1 MLNGLNK
8 LKIFFCIYTKMEL
21 PTEELNAIRDKIE
34 QMSKFN
40 QVEILKIMKK
50 HNSVTLNENKYG
62 IHINLSELNPQII
75 AELKMYINYVNTQEI
90 QLNQTEQQKE
100 SFKNIY
106 FVKDIRDNNKNNVH
120 ESSSYSA

>member
-62 IHINLSELNPQII
+62 IHINLTDLNTTILEEMK
-75 AELKMYINYVNTQEI
+75 AYINYVNAQETN
-90 QLNQTEQQKE
+90 LNELEKQKE
-100 SFKNIY
+100 DCKNIY
-106 FVKDIRDNNKNNVH
+106 FAKDNKDIH
-120 ESSSYSA
+120 